1 MASSEPSAPIS
12 TGPVEGRVRFRR
24 FAAMAVPAA
33 AVTATLVILTAEG
46 AIAAQFSISGI
57 PFTVTA
63 DELHGEGFEQF
74 GLLDNTADG
83 SPNLTEQNG
92 QQLVMVSAIRSAS
105 LTNLCQSISIGG
117 TNLVIRAGRGSTP
130 VEAKTLVVDSD
141 QLSGDA
147 AFTNISIGQDASTVD
162 KVPGVTGPLGDFAQ
176 QADTVVI
183 KHLRQNNWATTASAF
198 TLPGLNMSF
207 SDTGC

>member
-1 MASSEPSAPIS
+1 
-12 TGPVEGRVRFRR
+12 
-24 FAAMAVPAA
+24 MAVPTTLLA
-33 AVTATLVILTAEG
+33 ATLVILTAEG

-63 DELHGEGFEQF
+63 DELQGTGFEQF
-74 GLLDNTADG
+74 GLLDNTAEG
-83 SPNLTEQNG
+83 SPNLTDQNG
-92 QQLVMVSAIRSAS
+92 QQLVMVSAIKSAT

-130 VEAKTLVVDSD
+130 VTARTLVVDSD
-141 QLSGDA
+141 SLAGDA
-147 AFTNISIGQDASTVD
+147 DFTNIVIGQDASTLD
-162 KVPGVTGPLGDFAQ
+162 QVPGVTGPLGDFAQ

-183 KHLRQNNWATTASAF
+183 KHVRQNNWATTASAF
-198 TLPGLNMSF
+198 TLPGLSMTF